1 VRAATESWS
10 KVDTTGEIPQP
21 RSGHTAVV
29 YKQSM
34 YLFGGRD
41 GRTHFADLYSLNF
54 GTLPSNLIIKSS
66 LQSIINPIQSSIL
79 NPIINPSQSS
89 IQSNLIINPIQLSI
103 LNPIINPIQSSIIN
117 PIVNHQSSI

>member
-66 LQSIINPIQSSIL
+66 LQFNHQSK
-79 NPIINPSQSS
+79 PIINPQSNHQSS
-89 IQSNLIINPIQLSI
+89 IQSPI
-103 LNPIINPIQSSIIN
+103 LNPITNPQS
-117 PIVNHQSSI
+117 NHQSSITNHQSFIDSRSIG